1 MIPLTLLIPLNWPW
15 ALLSTGREIL
25 LSYLAEAALVTT
37 TLNTSPLRYYS
48 PYNMESPCYHADTG
62 LYTVKYFVPASRSS
76 FLPTYSSKAG
86 SQLSA
91 MYTLPILRLKGIVG
105 QILPDATLE
114 SVHEIPSTHIT
125 RLYILKISGS
135 RQLLLSLQPSL
146 AVRLLRNEQSLML
159 CEANLI
165 HYLSKMATGT
175 TIKSPPEE
183 ESSDGSFLS
192 SLLPKILRHSSTTKE
207 MGYPY
212 TIFEQVSGSSLSSQS
227 IYLTVPERRH
237 VDNQIGKLVR
247 DLALITSPT
256 GTFGPVIKVCG
267 DSFAQ
272 GASSGA
278 GAGGTE
284 TWSLAFDALAESILR
299 DGEDMSVLLP
309 YAVIRR
315 QFSRLSWRLNAV
327 TTPRLTLPDVGDDA
341 VALVERR
348 LEEGPLSPEES
359 VRVTGLRHWSR
370 GVFGDPLMSSCF
382 ENPSEGFSAGWKGEA
397 DEDLIEDREGANTRM
412 MLYRCYR
419 ATVDIVIEYYRPRN
433 ESSRFE
439 MDARKRLTGVLAE
452 LETVDMDGNQTPKRM
467 RTESMAATD
476 MTMVKKLKMESDE
489 E

>member
-1 MIPLTLLIPLNWPW
+1 
-15 ALLSTGREIL
+15 
-25 LSYLAEAALVTT
+25 
-37 TLNTSPLRYYS
+37 
-48 PYNMESPCYHADTG
+48 MESPCYHADTG
-62 LYTVKYFVPASRSS
+62 LYTVKYCAPASRSS

-86 SQLSA
+86 PRLSA
-91 MYTLPILRLKGIVG
+91 MYTLPILRLKGVVG
-105 QILPDATLE
+105 QIVPDATLE

-125 RLYILKISGS
+125 RLYTLNISGP

-165 HYLSKMATGT
+165 QYLSKTPTGS
-175 TIKSPPEE
+175 TIKSPPKEE
-183 ESSDGSFLS
+183 GSNGSLLS
-192 SLLPKILRHSSTTKE
+192 SLIPKMLKHSSNTKE

-227 IYLTVPERRH
+227 IYLTVSERRH

-256 GTFGPVIKVCG
+256 GTFGPVLKVCG
-267 DSFAQ
+267 DPSAQ
-272 GASSGA
+272 GASPGA
-278 GAGGTE
+278 GAGGAE

-309 YAVIRR
+309 YEIIRR
-315 QFSRLSWRLNAV
+315 QFSRLSWRLKAV
-327 TTPRLTLPDVGDDA
+327 TIPRLTLPDAGDDA
-341 VALVERR
+341 VVLVERR
-348 LEEGPLSPEES
+348 LEEGLSPEDS

-370 GVFGDPLMSSCF
+370 SVFGDPLMSSCF

-397 DEDLIEDREGANTRM
+397 DEDLIEDPEGANTRM

-419 ATVDIVIEYYRPRN
+419 AIIDIVIEYYRPRN
-433 ESSRFE
+433 ESSRYE
-439 MDARKRLTGVLAE
+439 MDARKRLTGVLTE
-452 LETVDMDGNQTPKRM
+452 LETVDMEGNQTPKRN
-467 RTESMAATD
+467 RTESMAAAD

>member
-1 MIPLTLLIPLNWPW
+1 
-15 ALLSTGREIL
+15 
-25 LSYLAEAALVTT
+25 
-37 TLNTSPLRYYS
+37 
-48 PYNMESPCYHADTG
+48 
-62 LYTVKYFVPASRSS
+62 
-76 FLPTYSSKAG
+76 
-86 SQLSA
+86 

-125 RLYILKISGS
+125 RLYILNISGP

-146 AVRLLRNEQSLML
+146 AVRLLRNEQALML

-165 HYLSKMATGT
+165 HYLSTTATD

-183 ESSDGSFLS
+183 ESSTSSFLS
-192 SLLPKILRHSSTTKE
+192 SLLPKILKHSSNTKE

-212 TIFEQVSGSSLSSQS
+212 TIFEQVSGSPLSSQS
-227 IYLTVPERRH
+227 IYLTIPERRH

-267 DSFAQ
+267 DPFAQ

-309 YAVIRR
+309 YEVIRR
-315 QFSRLSWRLNAV
+315 HFSRLSWRLNAV

-341 VALVERR
+341 VVLVKRR
-348 LEEGPLSPEES
+348 LEEGPLSPEDS
-359 VRVTGLRHWSR
+359 VRVTGLQHWSR

-382 ENPSEGFSAGWKGEA
+382 ENPSEGFSAGWKREA

-419 ATVDIVIEYYRPRN
+419 AMVDIVIEYYRPRN

-439 MDARKRLTGVLAE
+439 MDARKRLTAVLAE
-452 LETVDMDGNQTPKRM
+452 LDTVDTDGNQTPKRM

-476 MTMVKKLKMESDE
+476 MTIVKKLKMESDE

>member
-1 MIPLTLLIPLNWPW
+1 
-15 ALLSTGREIL
+15 
-25 LSYLAEAALVTT
+25 
-37 TLNTSPLRYYS
+37 
-48 PYNMESPCYHADTG
+48 
-62 LYTVKYFVPASRSS
+62 
-76 FLPTYSSKAG
+76 
-86 SQLSA
+86 
-91 MYTLPILRLKGIVG
+91 MYTLPILRLKGVVG
-105 QILPDATLE
+105 QIVPDATLE

-125 RLYILKISGS
+125 RLYTLNISGS

-146 AVRLLRNEQSLML
+146 AVRLLRNEQALML

-165 HYLSKMATGT
+165 QYLSKTPTGT
-175 TIKSPPEE
+175 TIKSPPPEE
-183 ESSDGSFLS
+183 EGSNGSLLS
-192 SLLPKILRHSSTTKE
+192 SLLPKMLKHSSNTKE

-212 TIFEQVSGSSLSSQS
+212 TIFEQVSGLSLSSQS

-237 VDNQIGKLVR
+237 VDKQIGKLVR

-267 DSFAQ
+267 GPSTQ
-272 GASSGA
+272 GAYSGA
-278 GAGGTE
+278 GAGGAE

-309 YAVIRR
+309 YEIIRR
-315 QFSRLSWRLNAV
+315 QFSRLSWRLKAV
-327 TTPRLTLPDVGDDA
+327 TIPRLTLPDVGDDA
-341 VALVERR
+341 VVLVERR
-348 LEEGPLSPEES
+348 LEEGPLSPEDS

-382 ENPSEGFSAGWKGEA
+382 ENPSEGFSTGWKGEA
-397 DEDLIEDREGANTRM
+397 DEDLIEDPEGANTRM

-419 ATVDIVIEYYRPRN
+419 AIIDIVIEYYRPRN

-439 MDARKRLTGVLAE
+439 MDARKRLTGVLTE
-452 LETVDMDGNQTPKRM
+452 LETVDMEGNQTPKRN
-467 RTESMAATD
+467 RTESMAAAD